1 MLLLSKGVICM
12 KKISRILVFTAT
24 VIITYSCSVKKD
36 SFVSRNFHALTTKYN
51 VLFNGEQAY
60 LKGLKEIEQ
69 KHEDNFWKRLQIE
82 PITFDERKIAS
93 PTFQPG
99 TGFDENSKDDEQVT
113 LTSFDKAEEKARKAI
128 ETHSMN
134 INGYEKNRQIDDA
147 YLLLGKSRYYTQ
159 RFIPAIDA
167 FNYIIANYPKA
178 NLIYDTKIWR
188 AKANIRLDNEKFA
201 IESLKLLIDLDKNE
215 KTLTDLQREQ
225 AHTAMAM
232 AYEKT
237 DTIQKVIE
245 HLKLA
250 SRTFKNKEQS
260 ARNMFILGQ
269 VYSELDRKDSA
280 TMIFRRLA
288 DLKKAPY
295 KYRIRANVE
304 LAKNVENDSA
314 SLGVLYRLR
323 KLIRNSDNRKF
334 LASLYYQAG
343 VLEQRRGATDK
354 AVEFFKKSIQAKNN
368 SKYQKTYA
376 YESLGNIAFQQE
388 DYLLAGSYYDSVLQ
402 NVSKDFD
409 QEKRIRRIKRKNKG
423 LTTLKKHEDLVTNN
437 DSILNLVSMNKE
449 ERTAFFEAYI
459 EKIKKEDEDKRQQIL
474 NSQNF
479 GSSFGGGSAVNTNNS
494 GKWYFYSNQ
503 TLAFGRG
510 EFQRVWGNRPLE
522 DNWRIS
528 DKSVIGNSEFDE
540 LASAEDKVDQRY
552 ELSTYLEAIPTDL
565 KEIEKLKVDRNEA
578 LYQLGLI
585 YKEQF
590 KNNKKAIQNLERLQ
604 KVKKDD
610 QLELPINYHLYQLY
624 TRTNDNIKAEAC
636 KDIILTK
643 YADTTFAQILL
654 NPEKK
659 VDTAKKKDED
669 LEKYKELYY
678 LYKENKFEEVV
689 NQIDNYNPS
698 KANSDLIPKFAL
710 LKALA
715 IGKYQDKDAYKKA
728 LSFVALSYA
737 NTEEGV
743 KAKQINE
750 RIK

>member
-1 MLLLSKGVICM
+1 M
-12 KKISRILVFTAT
+12 KKISKILVFA
-24 VIITYSCSVKKD
+24 VIIVVTYSCSVKKD
-36 SFVSRNFHALTTKYN
+36 SFINRNFHALTTKYN
-51 VLFNGEQAY
+51 VLFNGEQAF
-60 LKGLKEIEQ
+60 LKGLEEIEQ
-69 KHEDNFWKRLQIE
+69 EHKDNFWKRLQIE

-93 PTFQPG
+93 PVFQPG
-99 TGFDENSKDDEQVT
+99 TGFDDTDDSSDDTSK
-113 LTSFDKAEEKARKAI
+113 LTSFDKAEDKARKAI

-178 NLIYDTKIWR
+178 NLIYETKIWR

-215 KTLTDLQREQ
+215 KTLSDLQREQ

-237 DTIQKVIE
+237 DTIQKVID

-250 SRTFKNKEQS
+250 SRTFKNADQS

-280 TMIFRRLA
+280 TMVFRRLS

-295 KYRIRANVE
+295 KYRIRANIE

-314 SLGVLYRLR
+314 ALGVLYRLR

-354 AVEFFKKSIQAKNN
+354 AVEFFKKSIKAKNN
-368 SKYQKTYA
+368 TKYQKTYA
-376 YESLGNIAFQQE
+376 YESLGNIAFQKE

-423 LTTLKKHEDLVTNN
+423 LTTLKKYEDLVTNN
-437 DSILNLVSMNKE
+437 DSILDLVAMNKA

-459 EKIKKEDEDKRQQIL
+459 EKIKKEDEDKRQQLL

-479 GSSFGGGSAVNTNNS
+479 GNSFGGGNSVNTNNS

-503 TLAFGRG
+503 TIAFGRG

-528 DKSVIGNSEFDE
+528 DKSVISDSSLDE
-540 LASAEDKVDQRY
+540 LANSEEKVNKRY
-552 ELSTYLEAIPTDL
+552 ELSTYLDAIPTDAT
-565 KEIEKLKVDRNEA
+565 EIEKLKIDRNEA

-604 KVKKDD
+604 KVKKDNE
-610 QLELPINYHLYQLY
+610 LELPINYHLYQLY
-624 TRTNDNIKAEAC
+624 TRVNDNDKADTS
-636 KDIILTK
+636 KNIILTK
-643 YADTTFAQILL
+643 YPETTFAQILL

-659 VDTAKKKDED
+659 IDQEKNEDED
-669 LEKYKELYY
+669 EEKYKELYY
-678 LYKENKFEEVV
+678 LYKESKFEEVV
-689 NQIDNYNPS
+689 NQIDNYTPS
-698 KANSDLIPKFAL
+698 KANSELIPKFAL

-715 IGKYQDKDAYKKA
+715 IGKYQDKEAYKKA
-728 LSFVALSYA
+728 LNFVALSYA
-737 NTEEGV
+737 NTEAGE
-743 KAKQINE
+743 KAKQISQ
-750 RIK
+750 RIE